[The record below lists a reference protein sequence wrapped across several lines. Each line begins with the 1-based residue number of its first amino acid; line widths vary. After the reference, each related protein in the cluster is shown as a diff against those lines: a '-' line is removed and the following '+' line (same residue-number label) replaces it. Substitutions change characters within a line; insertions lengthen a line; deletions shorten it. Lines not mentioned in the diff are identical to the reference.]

1 VFSVPR
7 VIFLLLLVLVM
18 GCLAFWQ
25 YRRTKLTPFTFC
37 FVLYLV
43 GVLCAVAAILPGA
56 GSIPGGAEGRMPLL
70 VLGFALI
77 AAAWFWHLY
86 MSKFRPHQLGTDT
99 RTYLVMGV
107 CGVILLWVYAF
118 FSEARGLI
126 RWVQYV
132 GAAAVTLIGL
142 CAAVCWRVS
151 LSRDKEIIRLIE
163 AEEYGSAIAFGE
175 SVPENERTSSLKV
188 NLGAAYFLAGRADD
202 ARRMFDALAADPNLP
217 GQLRTVVQGW
227 QDRIGGADAGEG
239 APGADSIPVSGAEA
253 GAADDLG

>member
-7 VIFLLLLVLVM
+7 LIFLLLLGLAM
-18 GCLAFWQ
+18 GCLGFWQ
-25 YRRTKLTPFTFC
+25 YRRAKLKPFTFC
-37 FVLYLV
+37 FVLYLL
-43 GVLCAVAAILPGA
+43 GVVCAAVAVLPE
-56 GSIPGGAEGRMPLL
+56 SEFTPVSAEDRRPLL
-70 VLGFALI
+70 ILGFALI
-77 AAAWFWHLY
+77 AVAWLWGLHML
-86 MSKFRPHQLGTDT
+86 KFRPHQLGTDT

-107 CGVILLWVYAF
+107 CGVILLWAYAF
-118 FSEARGLI
+118 FSEARGLT

-142 CAAVCWRVS
+142 CAAGCWRVS

-175 SVPENERTSSLKV
+175 SVRENERTTSFKV

-217 GQLRTVVQGW
+217 SQLRTVVQSW
-227 QDRIGGADAGEG
+227 QDRIAAADAGG
-239 APGADSIPVSGAEA
+239 TTPGTGSV
-253 GAADDLG
+253 